1 MSLWPPWRPELTT
14 PTSWPPH
21 PIWPSWPP
29 QPPRITWQNWTLR
42 SPRLTQPSDYFGHY
56 DHPDSFNPRHH
67 PRPKQQFA
75 YLAKTWSCN
84 KKMIRNS
91 NLENIVHSNNLQ
103 KSCWES
109 KILNLAKS
117 FSRPRIDKKK
127 WFRAANCHFFY
138 HNLQKL
144 IHNDDFPKKIYQ
156 EDKCRG
162 HVVYIVVF
170 QKFKLVCSSWKI
182 PGYMKLR
189 YNICK
194 RY

>member
-21 PIWPSWPP
+21 PIWPP
-29 QPPRITWQNWTLR
+29 QPPRITWQNWTLQ

-84 KKMIRNS
+84 NFAKFAKKMIRNS

-117 FSRPRIDKKK
+117 FLGQELIKKMIQSGK
-127 WFRAANCHFFY
+127 LQFF
-138 HNLQKL
+138 LSQFAK
-144 IHNDDFPKKIYQ
+144 IGKQRWFPKK
-156 EDKCRG
+156 DLSR
-162 HVVYIVVF
+162 
-170 QKFKLVCSSWKI
+170 
-182 PGYMKLR
+182 R
-189 YNICK
+189 
-194 RY
+194 

>member
-21 PIWPSWPP
+21 PIWPSWPL
-29 QPPRITWQNWTLR
+29 QPPRITWQNWTLQ

-67 PRPKQQFA
+67 PRPKQQFV

-84 KKMIRNS
+84 NFAKFAKKMIRSS

-117 FSRPRIDKKK
+117 F
-127 WFRAANCHFFY
+127 
-138 HNLQKL
+138 LGQKL
-144 IHNDDFPKKIYQ
+144 IKKMIQSGKLPFFLSQFAKIGKQRWFPKK
-156 EDKCRG
+156 DLSR
-162 HVVYIVVF
+162 
-170 QKFKLVCSSWKI
+170 
-182 PGYMKLR
+182 R
-189 YNICK
+189 
-194 RY
+194 